1 MNKIYSV
8 QLNELEKN
16 LAIRAFVEF
25 RNQMLVDMKD
35 HTMMDDLILKF
46 IDANKVKGYR
56 RYAEK
61 SER

>member
-1 MNKIYSV
+1 MN
-8 QLNELEKN
+8 QLYNIQVNELEKN

-35 HTMMDDLILKF
+35 YTMMDDLILKF

-56 RYAEK
+56 RYAKK

>member
-1 MNKIYSV
+1 MN
-8 QLNELEKN
+8 QLYNIQVNELEKN

-35 HTMMDDLILKF
+35 YTMMDDLILKF

>member
-1 MNKIYSV
+1 MSQLYNI

-56 RYAEK
+56 RHAERT
-61 SER
+61 ER

>member
-1 MNKIYSV
+1 MNQFYNIQV
-8 QLNELEKN
+8 NELEKN

-35 HTMMDDLILKF
+35 YTMMDDLILKF

>member
-1 MNKIYSV
+1 MNQLYSV

>member
-1 MNKIYSV
+1 MN
-8 QLNELEKN
+8 QLYNIQVNELEKN

-25 RNQMLVDMKD
+25 RNQMLVEMKD
-35 HTMMDDLILKF
+35 YTMMDDLILKF